1 MPYARIGVVTGAN
14 KGIGYA
20 IGEFTTRSFSLHQ
33 PPHDNH
39 QQTNSHTVRQLA
51 LQYPKSPLNTGPLL
65 IYLTARDTTR
75 GTDAVT
81 ALTTTDPA
89 LHQARALH
97 TQDEDGLT
105 TIQFHPLDI
114 SSPASITT
122 FTTFLKTHHPTGID
136 FLINNAAIAME
147 GFNPT
152 VVRTTLNCNYHGTLA
167 ATWALLPLLKPSPP
181 NDSRVVNVASESGLL
196 NRYAPSLRE
205 RFLRATSVANIT
217 ALMDEFTAAVERGK
231 EKEEGWPSA
240 AYAVSKA
247 GTVGLTVQ
255 IGEEVKKAGGER
267 EGVLVNACCP
277 GWVVTDMTK
286 GKGHKTPDQGAQTPV
301 MLAIGDVG
309 GKSGGF
315 WKDEREISWVG

>member
-1 MPYARIGVVTGAN
+1 MPSVS
-14 KGIGYA
+14 
-20 IGEFTTRSFSLHQ
+20 TTPSPNPVCPVSQRSSTT
-33 PPHDNH
+33 D
-39 QQTNSHTVRQLA
+39 THTVRQLA
-51 LQYPKSPLNTGPLL
+51 LQYPQSSLNTGPLL

-75 GTDAVT
+75 GADAVT

-89 LHQARALH
+89 LREARALH
-97 TQDEDGLT
+97 TEGGLT
-105 TIQFHPLDI
+105 TIKFHPLDI
-114 SSPASITT
+114 SSPPSITA
-122 FTTFLKTHHPTGID
+122 FAAFLQTTHPSGID

-152 VVRTTLNCNYHGTLA
+152 VVRTTLACNYHGTLQ
-167 ATWALLPLLKPSPP
+167 ATRALLPLLKPAPP
-181 NDSRVVNVASESGLL
+181 NDSRIVNVASESGLL
-196 NRYAPSLRE
+196 NKYAAPIRE
-205 RFLRATSVANIT
+205 RFLHASSVADIT
-217 ALMDEFTAAVERGK
+217 TLMDDFTAAVERGM

-255 IGEEVKKAGGER
+255 VAGELKKKEGGGGEGR

-286 GKGHKTPDQGAQTPV
+286 GKGYKTPDQGAQTPV